1 VPFWI
6 DTLSCPVEPESATE
20 QAIALMRETYTNADK
35 VLVFDSYLEAV
46 NSKDMTDFE
55 QAFRIV
61 CTGWTR
67 RLWTLQE
74 GVLAKA
80 IYFQFADAAINADD
94 LFMRLAQ
101 PPISYRTIPVFH
113 SWLEIRLSWN
123 GKLNHSIIS
132 SEFVWMLYRAL
143 RFRTTSVST
152 DEPLCLSTLAG
163 VELKKVLEEKKQ
175 DRMRRFWE
183 LIPKLSTALLYWNGP
198 RLNVPGLRWAPASLL
213 GASPEAFLAHSAKQI
228 TEAKEAIRTPS
239 GLVLTS
245 PGILLGGWT
254 TSVRKSFWLRCSEDF
269 WYYVD
274 LASDVGPPRSLSGDT
289 EVVSQLRGWEG
300 RSSPPQVLAL
310 LTHASPQEYFN
321 HLSFQVAE
329 QPTSCALVSIYG
341 TQPDLLFASF
351 ESAGVIR
358 YLKPDQTPLPSP
370 FSIPAL
376 AGAVE
381 HELRT
386 AVAAVADPL
395 QDTCSALAGIGS
407 EKHAPL
413 AFRAETQA
421 SAAEPARFIDDPEIT
436 ASLQDGRLSLIV
448 SGSHTMFQG
457 APIPHTQCFCLG

>member
-1 VPFWI
+1 MQ
-6 DTLSCPVEPESATE
+6 T
-20 QAIALMRETYTNADK
+20 
-35 VLVFDSYLEAV
+35 
-46 NSKDMTDFE
+46 
-55 QAFRIV
+55 
-61 CTGWTR
+61 
-67 RLWTLQE
+67 
-74 GVLAKA
+74 
-80 IYFQFADAAINADD
+80 
-94 LFMRLAQ
+94 
-101 PPISYRTIPVFH
+101 
-113 SWLEIRLSWN
+113 
-123 GKLNHSIIS
+123 IS
-132 SEFVWMLYRAL
+132 SCDWRNRQYPTGRFQCFTRGWKSASVGTESSTTRSSAASLSGCSRAL

-175 DRMRRFWE
+175 DPMRRFWE

-213 GASPEAFLAHSAKQI
+213 GASQEAFLAHSAKQT

-254 TSVRKSFWLRCSEDF
+254 ISVRKSFWLRCGEDF

-274 LASDVGPPRSLSGDT
+274 LASDVGPPRPLSGDT

-329 QPTSCALVSIYG
+329 RPTSCALVSIYG

-358 YLKPDQTPLPSP
+358 YLNLIKHRYPCRSPSP
-370 FSIPAL
+370 RWPAL
-376 AGAVE
+376 SSMS
-381 HELRT
+381 
-386 AVAAVADPL
+386 
-395 QDTCSALAGIGS
+395 C
-407 EKHAPL
+407 
-413 AFRAETQA
+413 
-421 SAAEPARFIDDPEIT
+421 ARRW
-436 ASLQDGRLSLIV
+436 Q
-448 SGSHTMFQG
+448 Q
-457 APIPHTQCFCLG
+457 